1 MNYLTI
7 LFSYVDTYLST
18 SLTHLHSRVWSCI
31 LSFILIRTFFLFL
44 LHFDIKYLCE
54 STILY
59 FVLVYFSSLTL
70 ISSLFLESCN
80 DS

>member
-1 MNYLTI
+1 MSIHIYQL
-7 LFSYVDTYLST
+7 DTS
-18 SLTHLHSRVWSCI
+18 SLPSLVLHSFVHFDTD
-31 LSFILIRTFFLFL
+31 LLFLFL
-44 LHFDIKYLCE
+44 LLFDIKYLCE

-70 ISSLFLESCN
+70 MSSLFLESCN